1 MNSLE
6 NLLENLHAKS
16 DFIGLVQHAAACS
29 PFFLRLLLANTA
41 WLDDL
46 LKNHVQKYSL
56 AQMQHFLELAEI
68 ADENALKKRLRQLRA
83 QVMLR
88 LILRDVN
95 QLADL
100 AEVMETTSDLAE
112 ICLLK
117 TVKYQQNWLKTSLG
131 TPLNAHNDE
140 ISLIVIGMGK
150 LGGRELN
157 VSSDI
162 DLIFAFEAEGEIN
175 NEENHQQNQGISHQ
189 HFFTQL
195 GKKVIATLDEMTEHG
210 FVFRVDMRLRPFGSE
225 GVLASS
231 LDALQNYYQDFGREW
246 ERYAWIKARVVVG
259 EQAQLDAL
267 MRPFVFRKYLD
278 FNALNSMRDLKAK
291 IARDVLQKGLEDNIK
306 LGRGGIRE
314 IEFIAQVFQLIR
326 GGRDV
331 SLQIKSTLQ
340 VLKLLKNK
348 QLLDKITVNSLI
360 EAYTFLRHCE
370 HRLMY
375 VEDQQTHDL
384 PKAVAAQE
392 RIALSMNFAN
402 WPQFLAQLN
411 VHRTNVQAAFDAV
424 FKLETKE
431 SDAETA
437 LWLGTLTSAEALQSL
452 SHLGFADAENSLQL
466 LTSLRN
472 SSRFQQL
479 PELSQ
484 QRFNSLMPLVLRAS
498 GQMDNADAALLRSI
512 NLLES
517 ICRRA
522 SYLALLT
529 EYPQALQLV
538 VKLCATSPWLAQYLA
553 AHPILLDELLDVNTL
568 YAPPDFF
575 AISKALSSQLQA
587 LHGDNEAQMDV
598 LRHAKHS
605 QILRLAAQDVMG
617 YLSLEKLSDYL
628 SDLADMILRISLP
641 IIWQGLSIKHIETP
655 KFSVIGYGKLGSKE
669 LGYVSDL
676 DIIFL
681 YDDDHERAAENIPE
695 IYARYAQRINNWF
708 NSQTNA
714 GLLYETDLQLR
725 PDGNSGL
732 LVSSVAAF
740 QDYQTNKAWTWE
752 HQALTRAR
760 FVAGDADIGSAF
772 EQIRID
778 VLVQTRDAQKL
789 KVDVRQMREK
799 MHHLHAAVS
808 NMFDIK
814 HDAGGI
820 IDVEFIVQYLVLIH
834 ANKHQQLTDNVG
846 NIELLMLLSKLKVI
860 HEVSAEKLALAYR
873 DYRTMQHALKLQGE
887 THMWVEM
894 GLVRSHVEA
903 VTAQWQLLFDKQV

>member
-6 NLLENLHAKS
+6 NLLENLHAKA
-16 DFIGLVQHAAACS
+16 DFIGWVQHAATCS
-29 PFFLRLLLANTA
+29 PFFLRLILANPA

-46 LKNHVQKYSL
+46 LKNHTQKYSL
-56 AQMQHFLELAEI
+56 AQMQQFLELAEI
-68 ADENALKKRLRQLRA
+68 VDESALKKRLRQLRA

-112 ICLLK
+112 ICLFK
-117 TVKYQQNWLKTSLG
+117 TVKYQQDWLKLTLG
-131 TPLNAHNDE
+131 TPVNAKNKA

-162 DLIFAFEAEGEIN
+162 DLIFAFEAEGHTDHGVN
-175 NEENHQQNQGISHQ
+175 QGVSHQQ
-189 HFFTQL
+189 FFTQL
-195 GKKVIATLDEMTEHG
+195 GKKVIATLDEVTEYG

-278 FNALNSMRDLKAK
+278 FNALNSMRDLKAQ
-291 IARDVLQKGLEDNIK
+291 ISRDVLQKGMEDNIK

-331 SLQIKSTLQ
+331 SLQIKPTLQ
-340 VLKLLKNK
+340 VLKLLQNK
-348 QLLDKITVNSLI
+348 KLLDEITVNSLI
-360 EAYTFLRHCE
+360 EAYTFLRNCE

-384 PKAVAAQE
+384 PKLEAAQV

-402 WPQFLAQLN
+402 WPQFLAQLS

-431 SDAETA
+431 SNVETA
-437 LWLGTLTSAEALQSL
+437 LWLGALTPIEALQSL
-452 SHLGFADAENSLQL
+452 SYLGFADAENSLQL
-466 LTSLRN
+466 LTRLRN

-538 VKLCATSPWLAQYLA
+538 VKLCAASPWLAQYLS

-695 IYARYAQRINNWF
+695 IYARFAQRINNWF

-799 MHHLHAAVS
+799 MHHLHASVS